1 MRVRFS
7 TAARAYVVKEMKYLA
22 SVSRSGAERF
32 GDIVKRAQ
40 ALVAEFPASGIGD
53 SAIPLTGARRIIVT
67 GYLFDYDLI
76 DEVVWIQ
83 TVRSSVTV
91 QTIAVE
97 DDRDYEE

>member
-7 TAARAYVVKEMKYLA
+7 TAARAYVVKETKYLA

-32 GDIVKRAQ
+32 RDTVRR
-40 ALVAEFPASGIGD
+40 ALVLVADFPASGIGD
-53 SAIPLTGARRIIVT
+53 SAIPLTGARRMIVN

-76 DEVVWIQ
+76 GDVVWIQ

-91 QTIAVE
+91 ETIAIE